1 MSMNEK
7 KKRQAVS
14 RRMQR
19 EMAVQLLFE
28 MKAQKE
34 ENADFIESYFETREL
49 DRAEYAYVELIAQ
62 KYIENMDTV
71 EQLLA
76 ENIHS
81 WRIERVGK
89 TEISIIRVATTEM
102 LYVDDVPVPVSINE
116 AVELAK
122 RFADEKAYKFVNK
135 VLKNVLL
142 AIEQKAETK
151 AESTVKV

>member
-1 MSMNEK
+1 MIINEK

-34 ENADFIESYFETREL
+34 ENAHFIESYFETREL
-49 DRAEYAYVELIAQ
+49 DKAEYAYVDLIAQ
-62 KYIENMDTV
+62 KYIEHMDTI
-71 EQLLA
+71 EQLLS

-81 WRIERVGK
+81 WRVERVGK

-135 VLKNVLL
+135 VLKNVLE
-142 AIEQKAETK
+142 ATSKEKTEETEQE
-151 AESTVKV
+151 

>member
-1 MSMNEK
+1 MSEK
-7 KKRQAVS
+7 KTRQAVS

-34 ENADFIESYFETREL
+34 ENQDFIESYFETREMKKE
-49 DRAEYAYVELIAQ
+49 EYAYVELIARS
-62 KYIENMDTV
+62 YIEHMD
-71 EQLLA
+71 EIEKLLA
-76 ENIHS
+76 ENIHR
-81 WRIERVGK
+81 WRVERVGK

-102 LYVDDVPVPVSINE
+102 LYIDDVPVPVSINE

-135 VLKNVLL
+135 VLKNILE
-142 AIEQKAETK
+142 ATSKEKTEKTEQE
-151 AESTVKV
+151 

>member
-1 MSMNEK
+1 MNEK

-34 ENADFIESYFETREL
+34 ENVDFIEQYFETREL
-49 DRAEYAYVELIAQ
+49 DKAEYAYVELIAQ
-62 KYIENMDTV
+62 KYLEHMDEIEK
-71 EQLLA
+71 LLA

-81 WRIERVGK
+81 WRVERVGK
-89 TEISIIRVATTEM
+89 SEISIIRVATTEM

-135 VLKNVLL
+135 VLKNILV
-142 AIEQKAETK
+142 ASQGDDPKEVEKK
-151 AESTVKV
+151 

>member
-1 MSMNEK
+1 MSEK
-7 KKRQAVS
+7 KTRQAVS

-34 ENADFIESYFETREL
+34 ENQDFIESYFETREMKKE
-49 DRAEYAYVELIAQ
+49 EYAYVELIARS
-62 KYIENMDTV
+62 YIEHMD
-71 EQLLA
+71 EIEKLLA
-76 ENIHS
+76 ENIHR
-81 WRIERVGK
+81 WRVERVGK

-102 LYVDDVPVPVSINE
+102 LYIDDVPVPVSINE

-135 VLKNVLL
+135 VLKNILE
-142 AIEQKAETK
+142 ATSKEKTEKTK
-151 AESTVKV
+151 QE

>member
-1 MSMNEK
+1 MNEK
-7 KKRQAVS
+7 KIRQAVS

-34 ENADFIESYFETREL
+34 ENTDFIEQYFETREL
-49 DRAEYAYVELIAQ
+49 DKADYAYVELIAQ
-62 KYIENMDTV
+62 KYLEHMDEIEK
-71 EQLLA
+71 LLA

-81 WRIERVGK
+81 WRVERVGK
-89 TEISIIRVATTEM
+89 SEISIIRVATTEM

-135 VLKNVLL
+135 VLKNILV
-142 AIEQKAETK
+142 ASQGDDPKEVEKK
-151 AESTVKV
+151 